1 MKPQR
6 HTRPWKEGEYVK
18 LNLLLDPLLIK
29 QVQGNVELDINGI
42 EIDSRQVTPGCLFV
56 CLPGTLNDGH
66 RYAAQAVRSGAIA
79 LMTEKELPDI
89 PSHITIVRVPDT
101 RRALAVLA
109 DIFYGQPSNR
119 LKLIGI
125 TGTNGK
131 TTTTHLVEHLFNS
144 NGKRTGLIGT
154 LYMRIGNY
162 REQTV
167 NTTPESLVLQRSF
180 RTMLEHGAEYAVVEV
195 SSHALDMGRV
205 RGCQFRTAV
214 LTNVT
219 HDHLDYHESMER
231 YSETKSLLFSQLGS
245 AYGDEP
251 KYAIL
256 NADDPVAAGFARKTA
271 AQVITYGVKREA
283 DISAS
288 HIQMKPNGTSLRL
301 DTFQGP
307 IHLDLK
313 LLGFF
318 NVYNVLAAIAVG
330 MSEGLPLQSM
340 KYSLESFRGVTGR
353 FEPIYAGQD
362 FTVILDYAHN
372 PDGLESVLQSAKT
385 LTPGKLYCV
394 CGCEGDKDRMKRP
407 IMAHVAASY
416 ADLAI
421 FTSDNT
427 RSEDPDAILNEML
440 NGVKDSPIPKEGYV
454 AIADRRKAIALAI
467 ERARPGDCI
476 VVAGRGHET
485 HLIVKDQRIPFDD
498 RTVIE
503 EALAAKAINP
513 VPEIW
518 VTDPA
523 IASAPEATL

>member
-1 MKPQR
+1 M
-6 HTRPWKEGEYVK
+6 K

-29 QVQGNVELDINGI
+29 QVQGKAELEISGI
-42 EIDSRQVTPGCLFV
+42 EIDSRHVTPGCLFV
-56 CLPGTLNDGH
+56 CLPGALNDGH
-66 RYAAQAVRSGAIA
+66 RYAAKAIEAGAIA
-79 LMTEKELPDI
+79 LMTEKELADI
-89 PSHITIVRVPDT
+89 PSHITIIRVPDT
-101 RRALAVLA
+101 RRALAILA
-109 DIFYGQPSNR
+109 DVFYGRPSSR

-131 TTTTHLVEHLFNS
+131 TTTTHLVEHLLNQY
-144 NGKRTGLIGT
+144 GKRAGLIGT

-180 RTMLEHGAEYAVVEV
+180 RKMLEHGAEYAVVEV

-219 HDHLDYHESMER
+219 HDHLDYHESMDR
-231 YSETKSLLFSQLGS
+231 YSDTKSLLFSQLGG

-251 KYAIL
+251 KFAIL
-256 NADDPVAAGFARKTA
+256 NADDSVAAGYARKTA
-271 AQVITYGVKREA
+271 AQVITYGVEREA
-283 DISAS
+283 DIRAS
-288 HIQMKPNGTSLRL
+288 QIRMKPDGTSLRV
-301 DTFQGP
+301 DTFRGP
-307 IHLDLK
+307 IDLDLK
-313 LLGFF
+313 LLGLF

-330 MSEGLPLQSM
+330 LSEGIPLQSM
-340 KYSLESFRGVTGR
+340 KRSLESFEGVTGR

-372 PDGLESVLQSAKT
+372 PDGLENVLQTAKT
-385 LTPGKLYCV
+385 LTQGKLVCV

-407 IMAHVAASY
+407 IMARVATSY

-427 RSEDPDAILNEML
+427 RSEDPDAILSDML
-440 NGVKDSPIPKEGYV
+440 NGVEDGPIPSDAYV
-454 AIADRRKAIALAI
+454 AIADRREAISLAI
-467 ERARPGDCI
+467 EQARPGDCV

-485 HLIVKDQRIPFDD
+485 HLIVKDRRIPFDD
-498 RTVIE
+498 REVIQ
-503 EALAAKAINP
+503 EALAGRLGYP
-513 VPEIW
+513 VPEMW
-518 VTDPA
+518 ATNTVA
-523 IASAPEATL
+523 ANAPEVTL